1 MNQDYVDKAYALAH
15 EEIAD
20 GQKCVMVLFPS
31 QEWQHPP
38 SRERKI
44 YTRYSDTHIS
54 LKSLPVDTL
63 ITVGDAQEF
72 STDGLR
78 YIMDRMRASV
88 NTKVILLTEDWPC
101 FTKTEDWY
109 ESV

>member
-1 MNQDYVDKAYALAH
+1 MNQAMIDKAYDLAR
-15 EEIAD
+15 EAKIS
-20 GQKCVMVLFPS
+20 GQQCVMVLFPS

-44 YTRYSDTHIS
+44 YTRYSDTHIH

-63 ITVGDAQEF
+63 ITVGDVEEF
-72 STDGLR
+72 SSEGLD
-78 YIMDRMRASV
+78 YIWDRMRASV
-88 NTKVILLTEDWPC
+88 NTKVILLTADWPC